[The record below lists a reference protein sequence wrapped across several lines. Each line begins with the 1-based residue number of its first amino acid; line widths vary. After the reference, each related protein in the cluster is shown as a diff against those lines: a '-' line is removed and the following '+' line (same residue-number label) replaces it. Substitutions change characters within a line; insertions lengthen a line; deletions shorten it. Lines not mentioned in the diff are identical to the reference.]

1 MVARQNPSGVWH
13 TVNPISDE
21 CCSAS
26 PCAVLIPVVHK
37 KSQGRGELTH
47 VLCLLKPALPSGRL
61 EFRVPTQ
68 AGGRQEAFSSPAGLS
83 KGSLLC
89 SHTLE
94 ECKTGF
100 SLEASAVRFGG

>member
-1 MVARQNPSGVWH
+1 MVNSV
-13 TVNPISDE
+13 SDE
-21 CCSAS
+21 CCPAC
-26 PCAVLIPVVHK
+26 PCAVSIPVVQE

-47 VLCLLKPALPSGRL
+47 VLCLLKPALPSGGL

-68 AGGRQEAFSSPAGLS
+68 AGGRREAFRSPAGLS

-94 ECKTGF
+94 ECKRGL
-100 SLEASAVRFGG
+100 SVEASAVRFGG